1 MQAELAA
8 LAHELVTGVDPGFE
22 FLTLRASCSGGG
34 GTFRLTAGPSD
45 HDVASSASMDGLF
58 RLGLDRPVVLELRVE
73 PDGTFEAVVTE
84 GIVQVTS
91 SLPPTYTFVRKP
103 PQRPTE
109 FEVTSLSEVEAV
121 IGASLPVE
129 VHELYARTSMVDEV
143 QLDPPEEILRNWR
156 WHLADVEEDPRR
168 WEHPVLYAGP
178 PDAVRPVQ
186 FHPLWVP
193 VGANDWGDA
202 VCVDLA
208 PGPGGRVGQVIQLA
222 GEGPL
227 TYLADSLPELV
238 LPDSYPGTTGLE
250 DHFDAGDRAPAALP
264 PTLQQITVR
273 EPGDL
278 DFGLLARLTS
288 LRELRVVRGGSVRL
302 AELAHLPLQRL
313 EVTGYEIEL
322 PACETLKALVV
333 NGARVELPPLPN
345 LRVLDVSQADVDVES
360 LPRVDY
366 LVLNAEQWRR
376 CRQTPAAAGV
386 VGESSLARA
395 LAWAAERGA
404 GLPREVFRG
413 RAASA

>member
-1 MQAELAA
+1 MRADLAA
-8 LAHELVTGVDPGFE
+8 LAHELITGVAPGFD

-45 HDVASSASMDGLF
+45 QDVVSSASMERLW

-73 PDGTFEAVVTE
+73 RDGTFEAVVTE
-84 GIVQVTS
+84 GVVQVAS
-91 SLPPTYTFVRKP
+91 SLPPTYTFMRKP
-103 PQRPTE
+103 PLRPTKPE
-109 FEVTSLSEVEAV
+109 ISTLAEVEAA
-121 IGASLPVE
+121 IGASLPTE
-129 VHELYARTSMVDEV
+129 VHELYARTTTVDEV
-143 QLDPPEEILRNWR
+143 LLDRPDEILFNWR
-156 WHLADVEEDPRR
+156 WHLAELAEDPRR
-168 WEHPVLYAGP
+168 WEQPMLYAGP

-238 LPDSYPGTTGLE
+238 LPDEYPGSEGLE
-250 DHFDAGDRAPAALP
+250 DHFDAADRTPAALP

-278 DFGLLARLTS
+278 DFGLLGHLTS

-302 AELAHLPLQRL
+302 AALSHLPLERL
-313 EVTGYEIEL
+313 EVSGYEIEL
-322 PACETLKALVV
+322 PVCETLKALVV
-333 NGARVELPPLPN
+333 NGAHVELPSLPN
-345 LRVLDVSQADVDVES
+345 LRVLDVSRADVDVES

-376 CRQTPAAAGV
+376 CSQTPAAAGL
-386 VGESSLARA
+386 VGESSLALA
-395 LAWAAERGA
+395 LAWAGERGA
-404 GLPREVFRG
+404 GLPREVIRG
-413 RAASA
+413 RASA